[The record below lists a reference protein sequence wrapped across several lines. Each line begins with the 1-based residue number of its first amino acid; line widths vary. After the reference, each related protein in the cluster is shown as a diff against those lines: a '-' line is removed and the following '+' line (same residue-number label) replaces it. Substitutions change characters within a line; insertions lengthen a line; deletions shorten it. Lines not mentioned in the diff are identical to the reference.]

1 LMLFFLRFFCNST
14 SFFSISSYNLTE
26 TICKFFNQKEMKKV
40 TLVGLMAMTI
50 LGSCVSKKKYVA
62 LESDLSNTKS
72 RLTKT
77 QVEKEELE
85 SKVAKIEARVTEYNQ
100 KINSLKHIN
109 DSQYASVGDVA
120 VMSNN
125 TKKKM
130 RATLAKIDPSELAKA
145 ETLEDSMNL
154 AVSYNLKKS
163 ISDEEDDIVVDINKT
178 VVMINISD
186 KLLFNSGSYRVSN
199 KANAILEKLAEVI
212 NSEPSME
219 VMVDGHT
226 DSRTINTAMFQDNWD
241 LSVKRATS
249 IVRLLQNKY
258 NVNPANL
265 IAAGRSSYLPL
276 VENDSKEN
284 MAKNRRTKI
293 VIIPNLDKFFALLD
307 AETL

>member
-1 LMLFFLRFFCNST
+1 
-14 SFFSISSYNLTE
+14 
-26 TICKFFNQKEMKKV
+26 MKKSIITG
-40 TLVGLMAMTI
+40 TLVIAFLA
-50 LGSCVSKKKYVA
+50 SCVSKKKYVA
-62 LESDLSNTKS
+62 LENNLQTTQSA
-72 RLTKT
+72 LTKT

-85 SKVAKIEARVTEYNQ
+85 SKMSKIEARVTEYNE
-100 KINSLKHIN
+100 KINSLKEIN
-109 DSQYASVGDVA
+109 DSQMTSVDDVA

-130 RATLAKIDPSELAKA
+130 RETLAKVDPNELAQAK
-145 ETLEDSMNL
+145 TLQDSMNL

-163 ISDEEDDIVVDINKT
+163 ISDDENDIDVNIDKT

-186 KLLFNSGSYRVSN
+186 KLLFNSGSYRVSS
-199 KANAILEKLAEVI
+199 KADNILSKLAEVI

-219 VMVDGHT
+219 VMVEGHT
-226 DSRTINTAMFQDNWD
+226 DSRTINTEMFRNNWD

-249 IVRLLQNKY
+249 IVDILQNKY
-258 NVNPANL
+258 GVDPSKM

-284 MAKNRRTKI
+284 MSKNRRTKI

-307 AETL
+307 AESL

>member
-1 LMLFFLRFFCNST
+1 
-14 SFFSISSYNLTE
+14 
-26 TICKFFNQKEMKKV
+26 MKKV
-40 TLVGLMAMTI
+40 MLVGLMGMVVLA
-50 LGSCVSKKKYVA
+50 SCVSKKKYVA
-62 LESDLSNTKS
+62 LEGDLSNTKS
-72 RLTKT
+72 MLTKT

-85 SKVAKIEARVTEYNQ
+85 SKVSKIEARVAEYNE
-100 KINSLKHIN
+100 KINSLQEIN
-109 DSQYASVGDVA
+109 DSQYASIGDVA

-125 TKKKM
+125 TKEKM

-145 ETLEDSMNL
+145 QTLEDSMNL
-154 AVSYNLKKS
+154 AISYNLKKS
-163 ISDEEDDIVVDINKT
+163 ISDEDDDVIVDINKT

-199 KANAILEKLAEVI
+199 KANSILAKLAEVI

-219 VMVDGHT
+219 VMVEGHT
-226 DSRTINTAMFQDNWD
+226 DSKTISTEMFQDNWD

-258 NVNPANL
+258 NVDPANL
-265 IAAGRSSYLPL
+265 IASGRSSYLPL

-284 MAKNRRTKI
+284 MAINRRTRI

-307 AETL
+307 AESL

>member
-1 LMLFFLRFFCNST
+1 
-14 SFFSISSYNLTE
+14 
-26 TICKFFNQKEMKKV
+26 MKKV
-40 TLVGLMAMTI
+40 TLVGLLGMAV
-50 LGSCVSKKKYVA
+50 LASCVSKKKYVA
-62 LESDLSNTKS
+62 LEGDLSNTKS
-72 RLTKT
+72 MLTKT

-85 SKVAKIEARVTEYNQ
+85 SKVSKIEARVAEYNE
-100 KINSLKHIN
+100 KINSLQEIN
-109 DSQYASVGDVA
+109 DSQYTSIDDVA

-125 TKKKM
+125 TKEKM
-130 RATLAKIDPSELAKA
+130 RATLAKVDPSELAKA
-145 ETLEDSMNL
+145 QTLEDSMNL
-154 AVSYNLKKS
+154 AISYNLKKS
-163 ISDEEDDIVVDINKT
+163 ISDENDDVIVDINKT

-199 KANAILEKLAEVI
+199 KANTILSKLAEVI

-219 VMVDGHT
+219 VMVEGHT
-226 DSRTINTAMFQDNWD
+226 DSRTINTEMFQDNWD

-258 NVNPANL
+258 HVDPANL

-276 VENDSKEN
+276 VDNNSKEN

>member
-1 LMLFFLRFFCNST
+1 
-14 SFFSISSYNLTE
+14 
-26 TICKFFNQKEMKKV
+26 MKKSIIV
-40 TLVGLMAMTI
+40 STLSITFLV
-50 LGSCVSKKKYVA
+50 SCVSKKKYTA
-62 LESDLSNTKS
+62 LETNLSETQS
-72 RLTKT
+72 VLTKT

-85 SKVAKIEARVTEYNQ
+85 TKMSKIEARVTEYND
-100 KINSLKHIN
+100 KINSLKEVN
-109 DSQYASVGDVA
+109 DSQMTSVDDVA

-125 TKKKM
+125 TKQKM
-130 RATLAKIDPSELAKA
+130 RATLAKVDSEKLAAAK
-145 ETLEDSMNL
+145 TLQDSMNL

-163 ISDEEDDIVVDINKT
+163 ISDDEDDVDVNIDKT

-186 KLLFNSGSYRVSN
+186 KLLFNSGSYKVSS
-199 KANAILEKLAEVI
+199 KANTILGKLAEVI

-219 VMVDGHT
+219 VMVEGHT
-226 DSRTINTAMFQDNWD
+226 DSRSINTAMFRNNWD

-249 IVRLLQNKY
+249 IVEILQNKH
-258 NVNPANL
+258 NVDPAKL

-276 VENDSKEN
+276 AENDSKEN